1 MPKQIITEKT
11 LKVALHELDNWSG
24 KLTWDRYAQQLA
36 KVLGEDT
43 ISRHTLMS
51 YKVLVEAFRE
61 RKESLKKAKSSDAPD
76 ITLEFAK
83 KQIAMLEAK
92 VKRLESQNEKLLEQF
107 ARWQHNAYMMP
118 KVDMK
123 LLDQQL
129 DKPLPQVNRR

>member
-61 RKESLKKAKSSDAPD
+61 RKESLKEAKNSDAPD

-107 ARWQHNAYMMP
+107 TRWQHNAYMMP

>member
-36 KVLGEDT
+36 KALGEDT

-61 RKESLKKAKSSDAPD
+61 RKESLKEAKNSDAPD

-83 KQIAMLEAK
+83 KQITMLEAK
-92 VKRLESQNEKLLEQF
+92 VKRLDSQNEKLLEQF
-107 ARWQHNAYMMP
+107 VRWQHNAYMMP

-123 LLDQQL
+123 LLNQQL
-129 DKPLPQVNRR
+129 DRPLPQVNRR

>member
-1 MPKQIITEKT
+1 MPKQIITQKS
-11 LKVALHELDNWSG
+11 LQVALHELDSWSG

-61 RKESLKKAKSSDAPD
+61 RKESLKEAKNSDAPD
-76 ITLEFAK
+76 ITIEFAK

-107 ARWQHNAYMMP
+107 VRWQHNAYMMP
-118 KVDMK
+118 KVDMN
-123 LLDQQL
+123 LLNQQL

>member
-61 RKESLKKAKSSDAPD
+61 RKESLKEAKNSDVPD

-107 ARWQHNAYMMP
+107 VRWQHNAYMMP

-123 LLDQQL
+123 LLNQQL

>member
-11 LKVALHELDNWSG
+11 LKVALHELDSWSG
-24 KLTWDRYAQQLA
+24 KLTWDRYAKQLA

-61 RKESLKKAKSSDAPD
+61 RKESLKEAKNSDAPD
-76 ITLEFAK
+76 ITMEFAK

-92 VKRLESQNEKLLEQF
+92 VKRLESQNEKLLNQF
-107 ARWQHNAYMMP
+107 VRWQHNAYMMS
-118 KVDMK
+118 KVDMT
-123 LLDQQL
+123 LLYQQL

>member
-1 MPKQIITEKT
+1 MPKQIITQKT

-24 KLTWDRYAQQLA
+24 KLTWDRYAKQLA

-61 RKESLKKAKSSDAPD
+61 RKESLKEAKNVDSSD

-92 VKRLESQNEKLLEQF
+92 VMRLESQNSKLEHQF
-107 ARWQHNAYMMP
+107 VRWQHNAYMMP
-118 KVDMK
+118 NVNMQ

>member
-1 MPKQIITEKT
+1 MPKKIITQKT
-11 LKVALHELDNWSG
+11 LQVALHELDNWSG
-24 KLTWDRYAQQLA
+24 KLTWNSYAEQLA

-61 RKESLKKAKSSDAPD
+61 RKESLKETKSSETSD

-92 VKRLESQNEKLLEQF
+92 VRRLEIQNEKQLEQF
-107 ARWQHNAYMMP
+107 VRWQHNAYMMP

-123 LLDQQL
+123 LLNQQL
-129 DKPLPQVNRR
+129 DKPLPKVNRK

>member
-1 MPKQIITEKT
+1 MPKQIITQKT
-11 LKVALHELDNWSG
+11 LKVALHELDNWSS
-24 KLTWDRYAQQLA
+24 KLTWDRYAKQLA

-61 RKESLKKAKSSDAPD
+61 RKESLKEAKNSDVPD
-76 ITLEFAK
+76 ITLDFAK

-92 VKRLESQNEKLLEQF
+92 VTRLESQNEKLLEQF
-107 ARWQHNAYMMP
+107 VRWQHNAYMMP

-123 LLDQQL
+123 LLNQQL

>member
-61 RKESLKKAKSSDAPD
+61 RKESLKEAKNSDAPD

-92 VKRLESQNEKLLEQF
+92 VKRLDSQNEKLLEQF
-107 ARWQHNAYMMP
+107 VRWQHNAYMMP
-118 KVDMK
+118 KVDMN
-123 LLDQQL
+123 LLNQQL

>member
-36 KVLGEDT
+36 KVLGEGT

-61 RKESLKKAKSSDAPD
+61 RKESLKEAKNSDVPD

-107 ARWQHNAYMMP
+107 VRWQHNAYMMP

>member
-43 ISRHTLMS
+43 ISRHTLIS

-61 RKESLKKAKSSDAPD
+61 RKESLKETKNSETSN
-76 ITLEFAK
+76 ITLDFAK

-92 VKRLESQNEKLLEQF
+92 VKRLESENEKLLEQF
-107 ARWQHNAYMMP
+107 VRWQHNAYMMP

>member
-36 KVLGEDT
+36 KALGEDT

-61 RKESLKKAKSSDAPD
+61 RKESLKEAKNSDAPD
-76 ITLEFAK
+76 ITMEFAK

-92 VKRLESQNEKLLEQF
+92 VKRLESQNEKLLNQF
-107 ARWQHNAYMMP
+107 VRWQHNAYMMS
-118 KVDMK
+118 KVDMT
-123 LLDQQL
+123 LLYQQL